1 MREGLASSRA
11 HSWAIRAQKRSKG
24 TTFTLL
30 IFNKYDFA
38 EWLGQHPERHKG
50 KDLKVASLAQEL
62 PLRLHGLS
70 HVPLLHSN
78 KEA

>member
-1 MREGLASSRA
+1 MGDMREGLASSRA

-38 EWLGQHPERHKG
+38 EWLGQ
-50 KDLKVASLAQEL
+50 DLKVASLAQEL